1 MQSEW
6 ESAGRVLGDG
16 LGHVVDTVS
25 QVHEAMG
32 QRVESWL
39 PARMRPRAAAHRA
52 RTGRWFDAVAGAN
65 RRIPEKA
72 GRLAAV
78 GLPRSGV
85 ADSRVG
91 HRLLPVVN
99 GLWGDRLA
107 SRGESLAFA
116 MSVRSAGVA
125 IPLTAADLRTAFPQ
139 ATGHLVV
146 FLHGLFETER
156 DWSWQEPGEVATS
169 YAEQLQ
175 ECLPV
180 TSIQIRYNTGLRISE
195 NGRHL
200 AELLDALVPAWPVPV
215 VSISLVGHSM
225 GGLVA
230 RSACHAGQR
239 EGADWA
245 SHIRSVVTLGS
256 PHLGSPV
263 EKAVHLADWALRKVP
278 ELEPLGRLVA
288 ARSVGIKDLRF
299 GAVVEED
306 WHGHDPDEF
315 LRDRCTEIPFLEGTD
330 YYWVAA
336 SLTRDPD
343 HPLGQLIGD
352 GLVRL
357 ASASGNGRSRSVP
370 LDLER
375 GLHVTGASHFAL
387 MRHEAVFAQ
396 LRRWLEPRAVAG

>member
-1 MQSEW
+1 
-6 ESAGRVLGDG
+6 
-16 LGHVVDTVS
+16 
-25 QVHEAMG
+25 
-32 QRVESWL
+32 
-39 PARMRPRAAAHRA
+39 
-52 RTGRWFDAVAGAN
+52 
-65 RRIPEKA
+65 
-72 GRLAAV
+72 
-78 GLPRSGV
+78 
-85 ADSRVG
+85 
-91 HRLLPVVN
+91 
-99 GLWGDRLA
+99 
-107 SRGESLAFA
+107 
-116 MSVRSAGVA
+116 
-125 IPLTAADLRTAFPQ
+125 
-139 ATGHLVV
+139 V

-175 ECLPV
+175 DCLPV

-200 AELLDALVPAWPVPV
+200 AELLDGLVRAWPVPV

-239 EGADWA
+239 EGADWTA
-245 SHIRSVVTLGS
+245 RVRSVVTLGS

-315 LRDRCTEIPFLEGTD
+315 LRDRCTQIPFLEGAD

-336 SLTRDPD
+336 SLTRDPG
-343 HPLGQLIGD
+343 HPVGRLVGD

-357 ASASGNGRSRSVP
+357 ASASGNGRTRSVP

-387 MRHEAVFAQ
+387 MRHEAVLTQ
-396 LRRWLEPRAVAG
+396 LRRWLEPQAVAG